1 MLKELFPFWE
11 AVQRYKEVV
20 VFVVGLM
27 KDPEPLVQFVYE
39 MQVEDYLNNITTGNR
54 PSIDADLLKSLD
66 KESTVRL
73 FDHPLHNKYINYY
86 NHDED
91 DWEKRPRDRN
101 SLYPSR
107 LYHFVCVRDNVS
119 LSKCKEQRTEI
130 PECAIY
136 IYRPEKLVVKP
147 LLSMCRMISKHQE
160 VTDFQMWNV
169 RSEDV
174 TKAEAPLLSRKIQ
187 SLYIGSCNLALSFM
201 RNVLHQLHYS
211 ITLRHLQLQNTRL
224 REAEEDLNK
233 LLDNLVFN
241 HVVGLSNKE
250 LRMMTF
256 GNGFTEQFV
265 AKWNERCEGITSID
279 CYIR

>member
-1 MLKELFPFWE
+1 
-11 AVQRYKEVV
+11 
-20 VFVVGLM
+20 
-27 KDPEPLVQFVYE
+27 
-39 MQVEDYLNNITTGNR
+39 
-54 PSIDADLLKSLD
+54 
-66 KESTVRL
+66 
-73 FDHPLHNKYINYY
+73 
-86 NHDED
+86 
-91 DWEKRPRDRN
+91 
-101 SLYPSR
+101 
-107 LYHFVCVRDNVS
+107 
-119 LSKCKEQRTEI
+119 
-130 PECAIY
+130 
-136 IYRPEKLVVKP
+136 
-147 LLSMCRMISKHQE
+147 MCRMISKHQE